1 MAGGILSAW
10 EVSALSLL
18 LYPALVSL
26 SQQAPIS
33 HVALSMTG
41 NEDGC
46 WDSRQEPSPDLTT
59 YLSIFTCLT
68 LGQFIGGRHKI
79 HFGSWESGNDV
90 AELKSEHHEPAFHIC
105 SRSKNKDF

>member
-1 MAGGILSAW
+1 MGHTRKDGSGVLLAW

-18 LYPALVSL
+18 LYPASVSP

-41 NEDGC
+41 NEDSC
-46 WDSRQEPSPDLTT
+46 WDSRQEPSADLVT

-68 LGQFIGGRHKI
+68 L
-79 HFGSWESGNDV
+79 
-90 AELKSEHHEPAFHIC
+90 
-105 SRSKNKDF
+105 